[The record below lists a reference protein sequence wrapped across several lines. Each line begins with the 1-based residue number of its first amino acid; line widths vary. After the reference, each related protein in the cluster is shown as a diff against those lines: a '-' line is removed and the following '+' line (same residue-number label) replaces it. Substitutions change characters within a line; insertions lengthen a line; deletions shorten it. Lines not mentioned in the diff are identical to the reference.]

1 MKTITYK
8 ETKTITKNKL
18 EISYC
23 DYIESPRVW
32 SNLGYFITCDRNYYS
47 PDRNETIEAIVK
59 QTGNE
64 ARSQAEHI
72 ELIKKE
78 MKENGEKV
86 LAIYPIVKYEHGG
99 VVYKIGTIHGFDY
112 SNNGFYII
120 TEKTQEEMGTSKKDF
135 EKVVKQELE
144 VFNKWVNGE
153 VYQYCL
159 FDDDGEVVDSC
170 GDIMILR
177 TSEQSY
183 QKNGKKRI

>member
-1 MKTITYK
+1 
-8 ETKTITKNKL
+8 
-18 EISYC
+18 
-23 DYIESPRVW
+23 
-32 SNLGYFITCDRNYYS
+32 
-47 PDRNETIEAIVK
+47 
-59 QTGNE
+59 
-64 ARSQAEHI
+64 
-72 ELIKKE
+72 

-170 GDIMILR
+170 GGYYDIEDIRAELPKEWEKEDLR
-177 TSEQSY
+177 EYIKS
-183 QKNGKKRI
+183 